1 MVKKKYIDEYVGEK
15 VEVELWIVFVKD
27 GRKGVVYGLSE
38 FIMFIV
44 VKNLKRVI

>member
-1 MVKKKYIDEYVGEK
+1 M
-15 VEVELWIVFVKD
+15 KD

-44 VKNLKRVI
+44 VKKFEELFDLDFNLFGLGWVVVYCIV